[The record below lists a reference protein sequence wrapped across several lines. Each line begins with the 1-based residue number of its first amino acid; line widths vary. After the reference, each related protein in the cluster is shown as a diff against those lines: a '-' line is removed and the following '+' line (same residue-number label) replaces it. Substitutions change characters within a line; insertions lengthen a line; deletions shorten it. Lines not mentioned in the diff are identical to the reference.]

1 MEVQSVLREHMHAY
15 SQFGSNE
22 VFLCKCYIEANEK
35 STALDKDSKQQ
46 TLVHEWTHVY
56 ANTYDVDRA
65 YGTEGCIT
73 LAENDA
79 DEATNNADNYGY
91 TFIAI
96 LWNSYHN

>member
-1 MEVQSVLREHMHAY
+1 MHAY

-35 STALDKDSKQQ
+35 SIALDKDSKQQ

-56 ANTYDVDRA
+56 TNTYDVDRA

-79 DEATNNADNYGY
+79 DETTNNADNYGY

>member
-1 MEVQSVLREHMHAY
+1 MHAY

-46 TLVHEWTHVY
+46 TLVHECHTF
-56 ANTYDVDRA
+56 
-65 YGTEGCIT
+65 T
-73 LAENDA
+73 LILMMLILHMEQKIALKWPKMIQIKQQIMLKIIA
-79 DEATNNADNYGY
+79 